1 MSLHGLLLLNKP
13 AGLTSHDVVART
25 RRILQT
31 KSVGHSGTL
40 DPMASG
46 LMVLLIGEATKLSQY
61 ILERNKAYRVRAQLG
76 TRTDTLDMTGTV
88 LKTSTDIPS
97 KEKVHSEALGLA
109 GDFEWPIPIFSAA
122 KVEGRKLY
130 EYARAGEAVEI
141 PKKVMSFFDLDIED
155 QGPDWIDVFI
165 RCSKGSFI
173 RSWVHELGERLGC
186 GAAMSK
192 LERTESLPYHL
203 SQATSFEELEAQI
216 AKGET
221 NLKGFVPMSATLSE
235 AKVIRIKGQDQVM
248 MGNGLISH
256 DLRSHLIATFQPGRD
271 EVVKILSAG
280 TGELLA
286 LIGLE
291 PGKGFAIRRVFRYQ

>member
-1 MSLHGLLLLNKP
+1 MTLHGLLLINKP
-13 AGLTSHDVVART
+13 AGITSHDVVART

-40 DPMASG
+40 DPIASG
-46 LMVLLIGEATKLSQY
+46 LMVLLIGEGTKLSQY

-76 TRTDTLDMTGTV
+76 LRTDTLDTTGTV
-88 LKTSTDIPS
+88 LETNTGDLPPP
-97 KEKVHSEALGLA
+97 EVVRAEALKLSGEYEL
-109 GDFEWPIPIFSAA
+109 PIPIFSAA

-130 EYARAGEAVEI
+130 EYAREGKEVEI
-141 PKKVMSFFDLDIED
+141 PKKIMNFFDLKIED

-173 RSWVHELGERLGC
+173 RTWVSVLGDNLKV
-186 GAAMSK
+186 GAAMSR
-192 LERTESLPYHL
+192 LERVESMPYSL
-203 SQATSFEELEAQI
+203 DQAITFEELEAQV
-216 AKGET
+216 ASGKALE
-221 NLKGFVPMSATLSE
+221 KGFVPMASTLGE

-256 DLRSHLIATFQPGRD
+256 DLRTKLISVFQPAKD
-271 EVVKILSAG
+271 DVIKILSAN

-286 LIGLE
+286 LIGLD
-291 PGKGFAIRRVFRYQ
+291 PGKGFAIRRVFRY

>member
-1 MSLHGLLLLNKP
+1 MILHGLLLLNKP

-76 TRTDTLDMTGTV
+76 IRTDTLDMTGQT
-88 LKTSTDIPS
+88 LQTSQEIPTQ
-97 KEKVHSEALGLA
+97 EKVRAEALGLA

-122 KVEGRKLY
+122 KVDGKKLY
-130 EYARAGEAVEI
+130 EYARSGEEVAI
-141 PKKVMSFFDLDIED
+141 PKKVMSFFDLEIED
-155 QGPDWIDVFI
+155 QTPEWIDVFI

-173 RSWVHELGERLGC
+173 RSWVSELGERLGC

-203 SQATSFEELEAQI
+203 SQATTFEELEAEVASQ
-216 AKGET
+216 AET
-221 NLKGFVPMSATLSE
+221 YKGFIPMSATLGD

-256 DLRSHLIATFQPGRD
+256 DLRSHLISTFQPGKD
-271 EVVKILSAG
+271 EVVKILSVQ

-291 PGKGFAIRRVFRYQ
+291 PGKGFAIRRVFRY